1 MTLTRSKRIACEPLL
16 SLSSTKPAK
25 KRKIAN
31 FVRNDL
37 EDASIEPPHKCRPSC
52 GAANSTCPFKEVVS
66 DEESSPLNKSDH
78 NENDIDISVELESIN
93 SDENDE
99 IIELDDDLNVCDK
112 AQDEPAVKS
121 KRGKNLAYV
130 FIEEFESKESLDA
143 WWNDQEFDQI

>member
-52 GAANSTCPFKEVVS
+52 GAANSTCPFKEVVW

-78 NENDIDISVELESIN
+78 NENDIDISAELESIN
-93 SDENDE
+93 SD
-99 IIELDDDLNVCDK
+99 
-112 AQDEPAVKS
+112 
-121 KRGKNLAYV
+121 
-130 FIEEFESKESLDA
+130 
-143 WWNDQEFDQI
+143 